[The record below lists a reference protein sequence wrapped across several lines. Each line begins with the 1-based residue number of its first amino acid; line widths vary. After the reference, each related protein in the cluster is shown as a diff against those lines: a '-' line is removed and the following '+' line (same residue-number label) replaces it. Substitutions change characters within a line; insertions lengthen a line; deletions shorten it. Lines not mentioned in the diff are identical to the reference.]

1 MRIIKKYPNRRL
13 YDTETSTYI
22 TISDVRDMV
31 LNGLEF
37 EVVTANTKENI
48 TRSVLLQIIMEQ
60 ESDGEHLFTSDMLS
74 KFIRFYKDDTR
85 DLFSNYMD
93 KTLTIFLEQQHVIQQ
108 KFMDAIASNPIDSM
122 TDLTKQNMELWQE
135 MQQTFLDGVGM
146 GKTKKPNDKSA

>member
-22 TISDVRDMV
+22 TVSDVRDMV
-31 LNGLEF
+31 LRGVEF
-37 EVVTANTKENI
+37 EIITANTNENI

-60 ESDGEHLFTSDMLS
+60 ESDGEHMFTSDMLS

-93 KTLTIFLEQQHVIQQ
+93 KTLSVFLEQQHVLQK

-122 TDLTKQNMELWQE
+122 NDLTKQNMELWQE
-135 MQQTFLDGVGM
+135 MQQSFLDGIGI
-146 GKTKKPNDKSA
+146 GKTKKN

>member
-22 TISDVRDMV
+22 TVSDVRDMV
-31 LNGLEF
+31 LNGIEF
-37 EVVTANTKENI
+37 EIVTANSNEDI

-60 ESDGEHLFTSDMLS
+60 ESDGEHMFTSDMLS

-85 DLFSNYMD
+85 EIFSNYMD
-93 KTLTIFLEQQHVIQQ
+93 KSLSVLLEQQHDLKK

-122 TDLTKQNMELWQE
+122 KDLTKQNMELWQE
-135 MQQTFLDGVGM
+135 MQQSFLDGVGM
-146 GKTKKPNDKSA
+146 GKTKKN